1 MVISQ
6 RVLHLYFVSIML
18 EYIFVIMADSSI
30 SFFLSL
36 SDIVYR
42 TAEREISKI
51 AMCHSM
57 PKERN
62 CADRKENINS
72 QSCHCTLSGD
82 WGKLRKVKK
91 MVQNCMLIHV
101 CGIHE
106 MYNSKTIKS
115 V

>member
-1 MVISQ
+1 MAISL

-51 AMCHSM
+51 AMCHPM

-91 MVQNCMLIHV
+91 DGTELHV
-101 CGIHE
+101 NTCVRH
-106 MYNSKTIKS
+106 S
-115 V
+115 